1 MLPPVQPGSFWLV
14 GCGNMGGAMLHGWL
28 EKGADPSAFTV
39 IRPSGRQVAPGVR
52 VLRELPTDAAPS
64 VVMLGIKPQKLA
76 DVAPHLSPL
85 VEPRTLLISIMAG
98 VELSSLRERFA
109 APRGLVRAM
118 PNRPVSLGKGVIGLA
133 GSDMDA
139 QQRDFVSAWMGA
151 LGLAEWLEDEG
162 QMDVFTALAASGPAF
177 LYRFIDSLAD
187 AGAALGLSLEQSRLL
202 SLATV
207 DGAAA
212 MAAQSDED
220 PATLAERVAS
230 PGGSTRAG
238 LDVLDRGDHGLRPLI
253 MATLEA
259 ATLRNRELAEEARRP

>member
-1 MLPPVQPGSFWLV
+1 MLPPVRPGSFWLV

-28 EKGADPSAFTV
+28 EKGADPSTFTV
-39 IRPSGRQVAPGVR
+39 IRPSGQKVAPGVR

-76 DVAPHLSPL
+76 EVAPKLSPL
-85 VEPRTLLISIMAG
+85 VEPETLLISVMAG
-98 VELSSLRERFA
+98 VELASLRERFP

-118 PNRPVSLGKGVIGLA
+118 PNRPVSVGKGVIGLV

-139 QQRDFVSAWMGA
+139 QQRDFVTAWMGA
-151 LGLAEWLEDEG
+151 LGLAEWLDEEG

-177 LYRFIDSLAD
+177 LYRFIDALSY
-187 AGAALGLSLEQSRLL
+187 AGAAQGLSLEQSHRLA
-202 SLATV
+202 LATV
-207 DGAAA
+207 DGAAS
-212 MAAQSDED
+212 MAAQSEED

-238 LDVLDRGDHGLRPLI
+238 LDILDREDHGLHSLV
-253 MATLEA
+253 MATLGA
-259 ATLRNRELAEEARRP
+259 ATLRNRELALEARRP